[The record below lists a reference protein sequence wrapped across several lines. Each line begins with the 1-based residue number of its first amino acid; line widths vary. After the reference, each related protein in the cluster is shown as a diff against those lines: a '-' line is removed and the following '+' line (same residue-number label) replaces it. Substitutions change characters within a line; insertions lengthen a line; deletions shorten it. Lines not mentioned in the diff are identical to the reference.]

1 MEKLDKELID
11 SWTKKYISQTLNS
24 VDSNKAVKCCSST
37 HYEILNVDKIIQQY
51 IGDITGFINFLETE
65 WDWIVTHDEETGKII
80 ANENKEFCLCPLY
93 KEGIVVNESLCL
105 CSEGF
110 ATLMFSKVLQKDVQV
125 NVVQSYI
132 RDKKPCVYEIYLE

>member
-1 MEKLDKELID
+1 MEKFDKELIS
-11 SWTKKYISQTLNS
+11 SWTKTYISQTLNG
-24 VDSNKAVKCCSST
+24 VDSTKAVKRCSST
-37 HYEILNVDKIIQQY
+37 HYNILKMDEIIQKY
-51 IGDITGFINFLETE
+51 IGNIKGFITFLENE
-65 WDWIVTHDEETGKII
+65 WDWIVTYDKETGKII

-93 KEGIVVNESLCL
+93 KEGVVVNESLCL

-132 RDKKPCVYEIYLE
+132 RDKKPCVYEIDLE